1 MQCMLWRAL
10 LVDIQSRMCIDF
22 DNGGLLLTLI
32 YKDAFIKIKEFIE
45 SLLSH
50 KK

>member
-1 MQCMLWRAL
+1 MQCILWLAL
-10 LVDIQSRMCIDF
+10 LADIQVRMCIVF

-32 YKDAFIKIKEFIE
+32 YKGAFIKIKEFIE